1 MPGRREDTGEAET
14 TEENTASPRA
24 EFGEGPAVC
33 VGGSL
38 IHSSENYSVLITN
51 QMRLAPTQPGRR
63 EGGSV
68 CGEEKMNLPVVI
80 REKRGS
86 EWCVLPLRA
95 EQGQDAA
102 LIFC

>member
-1 MPGRREDTGEAET
+1 MAET
-14 TEENTASPRA
+14 TEENTAFPRA

-63 EGGSV
+63 EGGSA

-80 REKRGS
+80 REKEGVDGAFCPCALSRDKT
-86 EWCVLPLRA
+86 LR
-95 EQGQDAA
+95 
-102 LIFC
+102 